1 MAKIL
6 ENKYIK
12 FFSKLAELLLTII
25 ILLYLTL
32 IVTQRLTGNKS
43 IFGIRVFTVSTGS
56 MEPIYNINDV
66 IMVND
71 IDKKKLKVGDDI
83 AYIAKF
89 GKMNNKIISHRIIE
103 IDNTGDKTYIKT
115 KGINNTGIDP
125 TISEDQ
131 ILGKI
136 TRKLVII
143 SAINKILRNQL
154 GFFLLIVC
162 PLVLVVFLEFAET
175 KLEKQIESG
184 ELVLS
189 KENKRSD
196 VDEEIL

>member
-32 IVTQRLTGNKS
+32 IVAQRLTGNKS

>member
-25 ILLYLTL
+25 IILYLTL
-32 IVTQRLTGNKS
+32 IVAQRLTGNKS

-56 MEPIYNINDV
+56 MEPIYDINDV

-71 IDKKKLKVGDDI
+71 IDKKKLKIGDDI

-89 GKMNNKIISHRIIE
+89 GEMNNKIISHRIIE

-184 ELVLS
+184 ELVLN

>member
-32 IVTQRLTGNKS
+32 IVAQRLTGNKS

-175 KLEKQIESG
+175 KLEQQIESG